1 MQYTAKRTCYSSID
15 KISNGINYRL
25 LENHVLKE
33 ILYSEITKMNIK
45 KDYPPY
51 FILLFSLGALLIST
65 VIFFSNEN
73 NFFNII
79 HAIMWLVFLFYII
92 KIKQSYTI
100 QIHREPLVAE
110 VFLTN
115 NKIEAESVLAEVEC
129 QVIHNYYKIHE
140 NF

>member
-1 MQYTAKRTCYSSID
+1 MQYTAKRPCYFSID
-15 KISNGINYRL
+15 KISIGINYRL

-51 FILLFSLGALLIST
+51 FKLLFCLGSLLIST

-79 HAIMWLVFLFYII
+79 HAIMWLFFLFYII
-92 KIKQSYTI
+92 KTKKLLLYC
-100 QIHREPLVAE
+100 H
-110 VFLTN
+110 
-115 NKIEAESVLAEVEC
+115 
-129 QVIHNYYKIHE
+129 
-140 NF
+140 